1 MQLIT
6 LAPTDRKFHH
16 ATHKVIFDYNDIA
29 AMGAVT
35 NLTTAIFPTTGTFP
49 AGVRAM
55 LVAINL
61 VTAFDFSDASINSL
75 TLVVGDGGVTNR
87 LLDSTQ
93 LAADGSYVAFK
104 ASAATTQPYAYVV
117 ADTIDALFTCAGGAS
132 PTLAE
137 CTSGKVEIYL
147 WVDDLNLL
155 ENTAGSL
162 T

>member
-1 MQLIT
+1 MQLIR

-35 NLTTAIFPTTGTFP
+35 TLTTAIFPVTGTFN
-49 AGVRAM
+49 AGQRVRLAG
-55 LVAINL
+55 LNL
-61 VTAFDFSDASINSL
+61 VTPFDFSDASINSL
-75 TLVVGDGGVTNR
+75 TLAIGDGNSTGR
-87 LLDSTQ
+87 FIAATQ
-93 LAADGSYVAFK
+93 LAADGSYVSFYA
-104 ASAATTQPYAYVV
+104 ANATTQPYAYPI
-117 ADTIDALFTCAGGAS
+117 ADTVDALFLCAGGAS

-147 WVDDLNLL
+147 WTDDLNLL
-155 ENTAGSL
+155 ENPVGSL

>member
-1 MQLIT
+1 MQLIRLT
-6 LAPTDRKFHH
+6 PTDRRYHN

-35 NLTTAIFPTTGTFP
+35 TLTTAIFPVTGTFP
-49 AGVRAM
+49 AGQRLM
-55 LVAINL
+55 FVAINL
-61 VTAFDFSDASINSL
+61 VTAFDFSDAAINSL
-75 TLVVGDGGVTNR
+75 TLVVGDGNSTNR

-93 LAADGSYVAFK
+93 LAADGSYVTFK
-104 ASAATTQPYAYVV
+104 SSAATTQPYAYPIS
-117 ADTIDALFTCAGGAS
+117 DTVDAVFTCAGGAS

-155 ENTAGSL
+155 ENPVGSL